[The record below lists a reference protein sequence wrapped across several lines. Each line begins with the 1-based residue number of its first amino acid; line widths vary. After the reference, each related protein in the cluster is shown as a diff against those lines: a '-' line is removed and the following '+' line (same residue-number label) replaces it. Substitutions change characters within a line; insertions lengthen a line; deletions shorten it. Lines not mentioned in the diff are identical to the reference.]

1 MKAHPVADLL
11 PLLEGEA
18 FDSLVA
24 DIQANGLLEPI
35 TIHEGL
41 ILDGRNRW
49 NACKAA
55 GVEPQFLEFDG
66 DDPLAFVLSLNV
78 HRRHL
83 SESQRG
89 MVAARLETLKRGDNQ
104 HKRGDA
110 NLHVPR
116 ADAAKRL
123 NVSSRT
129 VASAAAVRDRASP
142 ELIQAVE
149 RGDIAVS
156 VAAGLAT
163 ASEEFQRQAVAKPDR
178 AHVLV
183 KQAARAERE
192 SELGAKQLALPVKRY
207 GVIYAD
213 PPWRFEVYSRDT
225 GLDRDASNHYPV
237 QTLEQIKTLAVAGIA
252 APDCVLFLWATGAM
266 MPQALEVMAAWKFEY
281 RSQFVWA
288 KDRAGTGYWNRNQ
301 HELLLVGTR
310 GDVPAP
316 APGAQWASLIE
327 APVGPHS
334 AKPKVF
340 AEMIEGLFPT
350 LPKIELFARGK
361 ARPGWD
367 VWGAEAE

>member
-1 MKAHPVADLL
+1 MKPHPYADIL

-18 FDSLVA
+18 FDSFVA
-24 DIQANGLLEPI
+24 DIKTNGLLEPI
-35 TIHEGL
+35 TIHEGM

-89 MVAARLETLKRGDNQ
+89 MIAARLETLKHGDNQ

-129 VASAAAVRDRASP
+129 VASAAAVRDRATP
-142 ELIQAVE
+142 ELIKAVE
-149 RGDIAVS
+149 QDKIAVS
-156 VAAGLAT
+156 VAAELAT
-163 ASEEFQRQAVAKPDR
+163 ASEAIQRQAVAEPGR

-183 KQAARAERE
+183 KQAARAGRE
-192 SELGAKQLALPVKRY
+192 SELAAKQLALPAKCY

-213 PPWRFEVYSRDT
+213 PPWTWTSYSQIT
-225 GLDRDASNHYPV
+225 GMDRAPSYPTMDLDAIKALRIAS
-237 QTLEQIKTLAVAGIA
+237 IA
-252 APDCVLFLWATGAM
+252 APDSVLFLWATGAM
-266 MPQALEVMAAWKFEY
+266 NPQALEVMRTWGFEY
-281 RSQFVWA
+281 RGRFVRA

-301 HELLLVGTR
+301 HELLLVGVR

-316 APGAQWASLIE
+316 APGSQWSSVISASVREHSRKPDE
-327 APVGPHS
+327 ARQ
-334 AKPKVF
+334 
-340 AEMIEGLFPT
+340 MIIAMFPT

-367 VWGAEAE
+367 TWGNEAE